1 MNPYILLVEDSE
13 DDIVLTQ
20 RALQKNHIANQLVIA
35 RDGEQALDILL
46 RPGEGTAP
54 AELPVLVL
62 LDLKL
67 PKVDGLQVLTELRKA
82 PSTRRLPV
90 VMLTTSTE
98 ERDVA
103 AGYDSGVNSYIRKP
117 VSFEQFVLAVGQVGV
132 YWLML
137 NEPPPPP
144 RSP

>member
-13 DDIVLTQ
+13 DDIVLTR

-46 RPGEGTAP
+46 RPGTSEAP
-54 AELPVLVL
+54 PELPVLVL

-67 PKVDGLQVLTELRKA
+67 PKVDGLQVLSELRQA
-82 PSTRRLPV
+82 PTTRRLPV

-98 ERDVA
+98 DRDVA

-137 NEPPPPP
+137 NEPPPP
-144 RSP
+144 RFGS

>member
-1 MNPYILLVEDSE
+1 MKPYILLVEDSE

-20 RALQKNHIANQLVIA
+20 RALQKNHIANHLMIA
-35 RDGEQALDILL
+35 RDGEEALDILFRRGDSAHIEEHPL
-46 RPGEGTAP
+46 
-54 AELPVLVL
+54 LVL

-67 PKVDGLQVLTELRKA
+67 PKIDGLQVLAEVRSN

-98 ERDVA
+98 QRDVA
-103 AGYDSGVNSYIRKP
+103 AGYDKGVNSYIRKP
-117 VSFEQFVLAVGQVGV
+117 VSFEQFVAAVGQVGV

-137 NEPPPPP
+137 NEPPPP
-144 RSP
+144 